1 MNILKIFT
9 YAGCSQDYWDH
20 IISYPSNEDSV
31 AVKGYGVDDSNPEN
45 AERQFKATA
54 EYYGNERK
62 NHLNQYMISF
72 TRETVPDAETA
83 MAIND
88 EFLKPLKD
96 NHLILA
102 GLHKKHTE
110 RSDYHMHN
118 YVSTTNLKN
127 GKMLNAKNENNFP
140 MAQHLANITQ
150 QEVLLVI
157 EKRKP
162 NSLEIDHSR
171 KPYEKVF
178 KPQKNKK

>member
-1 MNILKIFT
+1 MPVVRKTTGIILYLIR
-9 YAGCSQDYWDH
+9 
-20 IISYPSNEDSV
+20 SNEERV

-127 GKMLNAKNENNFP
+127 GKC
-140 MAQHLANITQ
+140 
-150 QEVLLVI
+150 
-157 EKRKP
+157 
-162 NSLEIDHSR
+162 
-171 KPYEKVF
+171 
-178 KPQKNKK
+178 